1 MKKYAVLTA
10 ATGGGGG
17 IAAKRVFSAIKRKIT
32 DHESIELID
41 TKSLGG
47 ALPYDVA
54 PHQGGSNKI
63 FSDTHYTVEFPG
75 FAREE
80 AICRLAQFDVL
91 NVHWCSYLLT
101 ITELTRLAGQ
111 GIRIVFTCH
120 DFYYFFGGC
129 HYPHTCT
136 RWLNGCVVCPQ
147 IDRFTFPDY
156 DSFQNKQLKSN
167 LLSHPNVFVTAP
179 SQHVVS
185 RAEKC
190 CPSLIGKTR
199 VIRNPISGDTAF
211 NRKDRSSRENNKI
224 KLLIIADSA
233 FERRKAFSLACE
245 SVLVAAPMLR
255 PLDVSIHVSFVGHGA
270 DSFQSILASRGVESV
285 NYGKLGVTEIAA
297 VYKSVDAI
305 LTTSLEDNWPNILV
319 EGLACG
325 TLAICGPGHGCEE
338 FITSYN
344 CGIVA
349 DSYSPHAFAVA
360 ITVLSDRLMDSKFI
374 QTVDYEKF
382 RHDHDESNVAK
393 TFLDLFRFTQQEESR

>member
-17 IAAKRVFSAIKRKIT
+17 IAAKRVFSAIKSSIS
-32 DHESIELID
+32 DHECIELID
-41 TKSLGG
+41 TESLGG
-47 ALPYDVA
+47 ALPYDVT

-80 AICRLAQFDVL
+80 AIRMLGEFDVL

-101 ITELTRLAGQ
+101 ITELTRLASQ
-111 GIRIVFTCH
+111 GVRIVFTCH

-136 RWLNGCVVCPQ
+136 SWIKGCVVCPQ
-147 IDRFTFPDY
+147 IDRSTFPEY
-156 DSFQNKQLKSN
+156 DSSQNKQLKSN
-167 LLSHPNVFVTAP
+167 LLSHQNVFVTAP
-179 SQHVVS
+179 SQHVIS

-199 VIRNPISGDTAF
+199 VIRNPITGDTAF
-211 NRKDRSSRENNKI
+211 NRNGRYSREYNKI

-245 SVLVAAPMLR
+245 SVLFAEALLR
-255 PLDVSIHVSFVGHGA
+255 KSEISIHVSFVGQGA
-270 DSFQSILASRGVESV
+270 ESFQFTLASKGIESV
-285 NYGKLGVTEIAA
+285 NYGKLGVTEIAD

-305 LTTSLEDNWPNILV
+305 FTPSLEDNWPNVLV

-325 TLAICGPGHGCEE
+325 TLAVCGPGHGCEE
-338 FITSYN
+338 FVTHYGS
-344 CGIVA
+344 GIVA
-349 DSYSPHAFAVA
+349 DSYSPIAFAEAIQNLYLIFLSQAPSKEIRYSEFYDEHSSASVA
-360 ITVLSDRLMDSKFI
+360 GAYLSS
-374 QTVDYEKF
+374 F
-382 RHDHDESNVAK
+382 RHENN
-393 TFLDLFRFTQQEESR
+393 

>member
-17 IAAKRVFSAIKRKIT
+17 IAAKRVFSAIKNNLS
-32 DHESIELID
+32 DNESIELID
-41 TKSLGG
+41 TESLGG
-47 ALPYDVA
+47 ALPYDVT

-75 FAREE
+75 FAREA
-80 AICRLAQFDVL
+80 AIRKLGEFDVL
-91 NVHWCSYLLT
+91 NIHWCSYLLT
-101 ITELTRLAGQ
+101 TTELTRLAIQ

-147 IDRFTFPDY
+147 IDRSTFPEY
-156 DSFQNKQLKSN
+156 DSSLNKRLKSN

-179 SQHVVS
+179 SQHVIS

-190 CPSLIGKTR
+190 CPGLIGKTR
-199 VIRNPISGDTAF
+199 VIRNPITADTVF
-211 NRKDRSSRENNKI
+211 NRKDRYSRESNKI

-233 FERRKAFSLACE
+233 LERRKAFSLACE
-245 SVLVAAPMLR
+245 SVFVAEPMLKS
-255 PLDVSIHVSFVGHGA
+255 LDASIHVSFVGEGA
-270 DSFQSILASRGVESV
+270 ESFQSTLASRGIETV
-285 NYGKLGVTEIAA
+285 NYGKLGAYEIAA

-305 LTTSLEDNWPNILV
+305 FTPSLEDNWPNILV

-338 FITSYN
+338 FITRYN
-344 CGIVA
+344 SGIVA
-349 DSYSPHAFAVA
+349 ESYSPNSFAEA
-360 ITVLSDRLMDSKFI
+360 IQRFYLEFHHRVSSEYVNYSGFQDEHDSMIAAQSYLSIFNDDRI
-374 QTVDYEKF
+374 
-382 RHDHDESNVAK
+382 
-393 TFLDLFRFTQQEESR
+393 